1 MNEKILL
8 IAAFT
13 RETCYVKLALGTGYT
28 WQKFRSRSWKKL
40 WLAGKSIYLLMCP
53 STSYAKGESMK
64 DLTDKIVKLKK
75 EKKAIILAH
84 NYQRPE
90 IQDIADYVGD
100 SIELSRKAMLEKDAE
115 IIVFSAVDFM
125 AESAAM
131 LNPEKKVLLP
141 SLGARC
147 PMAQMLT
154 VDEIKRWK
162 ALYPNAPVVLYVN
175 TLASAKAY
183 CDICCT
189 SANAVEVINSLDA
202 ETILFGPDRNLA
214 EYVAEKTGKTLIP
227 IPEWGFCPTH
237 LLFQPEDVT
246 ATKLQYP
253 DAAVMVHPE
262 CSSEMRKVADFVGS
276 TSKMCRYA
284 RECRANTVIVGT
296 EEGLLHRLRKE
307 NPEKR
312 FVMAYEGAVCPNMK
326 LTTLDRLYVALKE
339 EKYVVKVPENVARKA
354 RTALERMFL
363 VKS

>member
-1 MNEKILL
+1 MN
-8 IAAFT
+8 
-13 RETCYVKLALGTGYT
+13 
-28 WQKFRSRSWKKL
+28 
-40 WLAGKSIYLLMCP
+40 
-53 STSYAKGESMK
+53 
-64 DLTDKIVKLKK
+64 LTDKILKFKK

-90 IQDIADYVGD
+90 IQDIADYIGD
-100 SIELSRKAMLEKDAE
+100 SIELSRKAMQETEAE

-125 AESAAM
+125 AESAAI
-131 LNPEKKVLLP
+131 LNPKKKVLLP
-141 SLGARC
+141 TLGARC

-202 ETILFGPDRNLA
+202 DTVLFGPDRNLT

-246 ATKLQYP
+246 VLKLQYP

-284 RECRANTVIVGT
+284 RECSAKTFIVGT

-307 NPEKR
+307 NPEKQ
-312 FVMAYEGAVCPNMK
+312 FIVAYEGAVCPNMK
-326 LTTLDRLYVALKE
+326 LNTLDRLYAALKE
-339 EKYVVKVPENVARKA
+339 EKYAVKVPEHTAKKA
-354 RTALERMFL
+354 RTALERMFEI
-363 VKS
+363 KS